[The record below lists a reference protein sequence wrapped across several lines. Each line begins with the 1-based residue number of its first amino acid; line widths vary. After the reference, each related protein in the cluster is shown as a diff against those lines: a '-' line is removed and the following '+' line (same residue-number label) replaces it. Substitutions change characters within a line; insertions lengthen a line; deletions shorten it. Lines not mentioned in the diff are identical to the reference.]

1 MSENNNTPN
10 NNNPKAKS
18 KRRRHYHKHHKS
30 QKAEAVETA
39 EIKEVSS
46 PESMAE
52 DTHAEKDAKHHNNR
66 RGRNRNRHRHKKDN
80 NLTVTEELTLK
91 EDTETYAE
99 ELTDREEEL
108 AAFEGIHDLDDIFAP
123 IEKPLFDENEPT
135 YDVIGVRFGGGSK
148 SYYFDPEDYKL
159 SVGDGVIVE
168 TARGDK
174 YGICSLANCKV
185 PQKHVFLPLKKVI
198 RPATEEDKRINEEN
212 IKLSDEAFRIGNAK
226 IAEHKLEMKLI
237 DAAYTHDRSKL
248 IFFFTSPS
256 RVDFRELVKDLASV
270 FRTRIDLRQ
279 IGIRDEAKMI
289 GGYGVCGRPLC
300 CCRFLPNF
308 NQVSIKMAKE
318 QNLSLNTSKISGV
331 CGRLMCCLK
340 FEQKVYAEEA
350 KLLPPIGSIVSTP
363 DGNGVVIELSPI
375 AGMLKVK
382 LHNAQDAMP
391 KMYPKKDISI
401 IKRGNTPASDPDSE
415 ADNDE

>member
-1 MSENNNTPN
+1 MSENNNTP

-18 KRRRHYHKHHKS
+18 KRRRHYNKHHKGPK
-30 QKAEAVETA
+30 QEATEAAEV
-39 EIKEVSS
+39 KEVSA
-46 PESMAE
+46 PENV
-52 DTHAEKDAKHHNNR
+52 TGTEKDSKQQGNR
-66 RGRNRNRHRHKKDN
+66 RGRNRHRHRYGKRD
-80 NLTVTEELTLK
+80 VAPETEETAVIEERL
-91 EDTETYAE
+91 AE
-99 ELTDREEEL
+99 EPLQTTDREADL
-108 AAFEGIHDLDDIFAP
+108 AEFEGIHDLDDIFAP

-135 YDVIGVRFGGGSK
+135 FDVVGVRFGGGSK
-148 SYYFDPEDYKL
+148 SYYFDPVDYKL
-159 SVGDGVIVE
+159 SLGDGVIVE

-212 IKLSDEAFRIGNAK
+212 IRLSDEAFRVGNAK

-237 DAAYTHDRSKL
+237 DATYTHDRSKL

-340 FEQKVYAEEA
+340 FEQKVYIEEA
-350 KLLPPIGSIVSTP
+350 KLLPPLGSIVSTP
-363 DGNGVVIELSPI
+363 DGKGVVIEQSPI

-382 LHNAQDAMP
+382 LHDAQDAMP
-391 KMYPKKDISI
+391 KMYRKNDVAI
-401 IKRGNTPASDPDSE
+401 IKRGNAPASDPDSE
-415 ADNDE
+415 EDNAE

>member
-10 NNNPKAKS
+10 NNEPKAKS
-18 KRRRHYHKHHKS
+18 KRRRHYHKHRKGAKTEAPENAEV
-30 QKAEAVETA
+30 KAVSVAENATA
-39 EIKEVSS
+39 DAHE
-46 PESMAE
+46 
-52 DTHAEKDAKHHNNR
+52 EKDEKHHNNR
-66 RGRNRNRHRHKKDN
+66 RARNRNRHRHKRDN
-80 NLTVTEELTLK
+80 LPANEDMTLK
-91 EDTETYAE
+91 EEIENSAE
-99 ELTDREEEL
+99 EPTDREEEL
-108 AAFEGIHDLDDIFAP
+108 AEFEGIHDFDDIFAP
-123 IEKPLFDENEPT
+123 IEKPRFDESEPT

-148 SYYFDPEDYKL
+148 SYYFDPENYKL

-198 RPATEEDKRINEEN
+198 RPATEDDKRINEEN

-340 FEQKVYAEEA
+340 FEQKVYIEEA
-350 KLLPPIGSIVSTP
+350 KLLPPPGSIVSTP
-363 DGNGVVIELSPI
+363 DGNGVVVELSPI
-375 AGMLKVK
+375 AGTIKVK
-382 LHNAQDAMP
+382 LHSAQDAMP

-401 IKRGNTPASDPDSE
+401 IKRGNAPAPDPDSE
-415 ADNDE
+415 ADSDE